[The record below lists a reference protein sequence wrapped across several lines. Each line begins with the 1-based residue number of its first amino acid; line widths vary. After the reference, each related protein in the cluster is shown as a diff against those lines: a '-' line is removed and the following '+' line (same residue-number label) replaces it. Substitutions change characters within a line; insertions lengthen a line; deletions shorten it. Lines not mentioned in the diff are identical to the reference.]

1 MLKTESNK
9 GHIAPLETERKDGT
23 ENLLEAILERNNL
36 NRAYRK
42 VKRNGCAV
50 GIDGMTVDEM
60 LPYLKEHRKN
70 FLNARRNGIYEQKM
84 VVRIEVPNLPL

>member
-1 MLKTESNK
+1 MKTESNK
-9 GHIAPLETERKDGT
+9 GRIAPLETERKDGT

-36 NRAYRK
+36 NKAYRK
-42 VKRNGCAV
+42 VKRNGCTV
-50 GIDGMTVDEM
+50 GIGGMTVDEM

-70 FLNARRNGIYEQKM
+70 FLNARRNGIYEQKT

>member
-1 MLKTESNK
+1 METESNK

-23 ENLLEAILERNNL
+23 ENLLEAILERNNF
-36 NRAYRK
+36 NKAYRK
-42 VKRNGCAV
+42 VKRNGCTV

-84 VVRIEVPNLPL
+84 VVRIEVPNLSL

>member
-1 MLKTESNK
+1 METESNK
-9 GHIAPLETERKDGT
+9 GCIAPLETERKDGT

-36 NRAYRK
+36 NKAYRK

-70 FLNARRNGIYEQKM
+70 FLNARRNGIYEQKT

>member
-1 MLKTESNK
+1 MLETESNK
-9 GHIAPLETERKDGT
+9 GRIAPLETERKDGT

-36 NRAYRK
+36 NKAYRK